1 MLFVYSAGLV
11 LHHIPCNGRD
21 PIHREALLLKMEAP
35 TIYREETA
43 CSWGYTLLFHT
54 VSFVFFNIF
63 NLNLLILGSGGLVT
77 GAAVCWTAWER
88 GERWEDHSWAVASAI
103 MIISGQIITTSLG
116 IMVYFR
122 GIIPFMA
129 LIQVSEI

>member
-1 MLFVYSAGLV
+1 
-11 LHHIPCNGRD
+11 
-21 PIHREALLLKMEAP
+21 MEAP

-63 NLNLLILGSGGLVT
+63 NLNLLILGPGGRVFP

-88 GERWEDHSWAVASAI
+88 GERWEDHPWAVASA
-103 MIISGQIITTSLG
+103 TTNL
-116 IMVYFR
+116 
-122 GIIPFMA
+122 
-129 LIQVSEI
+129 